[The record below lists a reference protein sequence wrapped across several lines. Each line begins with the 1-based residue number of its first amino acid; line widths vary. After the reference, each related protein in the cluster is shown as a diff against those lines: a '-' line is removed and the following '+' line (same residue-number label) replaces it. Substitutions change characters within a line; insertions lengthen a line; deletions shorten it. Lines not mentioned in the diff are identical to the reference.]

1 MRSVG
6 TQRAAGN
13 GCPVR
18 SRSRREW
25 PAIEGRAREE
35 RAEGDGAGRG
45 TGTSGIASAAAI
57 VERFSGLRYRRRA
70 DWRAL
75 INDETPA
82 EMAKAIMEIREVDL
96 MTLPGMEGLR
106 SDHSFR
112 DGLTA
117 LIEAVRQQR
126 ITFKKRDASDLARA
140 YVSLEGQTFVRA
152 GISISMADGT
162 RADAWYEPSGKRAE
176 YSDLHWRQ
184 TFSHRTISAVTNLLG
199 LADVRSAK
207 SKAA

>member
-1 MRSVG
+1 M
-6 TQRAAGN
+6 TAQDAAN
-13 GCPVR
+13 LLI
-18 SRSRREW
+18 
-25 PAIEGRAREE
+25 AIA
-35 RAEGDGAGRG
+35 G
-45 TGTSGIASAAAI
+45 TGTSGIESAAAI
-57 VERFSGLRYRRRA
+57 VERFSGLGYRRRA

-82 EMAKAIMEIREVDL
+82 EMAKAIMERREVDL

-117 LIEAVRQQR
+117 FIEAVRQQR

-140 YVSLEGQTFVRA
+140 YVSVEGQTFVRA

-184 TFSHRTISAVTNLLG
+184 TFSHRTISAVTNLLRP
-199 LADVRSAK
+199 ADVRSAK